1 MPILA
6 VNKQASFDY
15 QLLETY
21 EAGLILSGP
30 EVKSAKAGH
39 ISLKGAF
46 VTKREKQG
54 RVLYGLTNATISPY
68 PCADNTDYDPNRSRG
83 ILLHKQEI
91 AKLLGKTQEA
101 GLTLVPTKIYTK
113 GNLVKL
119 EFALAR
125 GKKQHDK
132 REAIKK
138 RDVDR
143 QIRRELKS

>member
-6 VNKQASFDY
+6 VNKQANFDY
-15 QLLETY
+15 QLLESY

-30 EVKSAKAGH
+30 EVKSIKAGH
-39 ISLKGAF
+39 VSLKGAF
-46 VTKREKQG
+46 VTKRDSKG
-54 RVLYGLTNATISPY
+54 RVAYYLTNATVSPY
-68 PCADNTDYDPNRSRG
+68 PYADNTDYDPQRSRPV
-83 ILLHKQEI
+83 LLHKSEI

-113 GNLVKL
+113 GNLIKL

-132 REAIKK
+132 REAVKK
-138 RDVDR
+138 RDVNR
-143 QIRRELKS
+143 QIRREMKR